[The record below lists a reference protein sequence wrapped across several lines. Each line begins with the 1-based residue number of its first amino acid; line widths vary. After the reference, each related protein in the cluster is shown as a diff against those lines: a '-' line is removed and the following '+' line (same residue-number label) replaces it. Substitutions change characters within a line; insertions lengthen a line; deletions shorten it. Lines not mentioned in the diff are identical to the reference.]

1 MFRLF
6 SYVRSDGVRKPK
18 KAQLIISALKQHYPD
33 AHCALHYSNPFELMV
48 ATILSAQCTDVR
60 VNQVTAGLFKKYT
73 GPQDFAQADL
83 LELEQDI
90 RPTGFFR
97 NKALSIQQ
105 ASQQIL
111 SEHGGEVPNDLA
123 KLVALRGVGRKTANV
138 VMGNAFGKA
147 EGVVVDTHV
156 SRLSQR
162 LGLTQATQPEKIE
175 QDLMVLIPETDWVL
189 FPHLMIS
196 HGRALCK
203 ARVPQ
208 CECCFLALLCPS
220 AHV

>member
-189 FPHLMIS
+189 FPHLLIS

>member
-1 MFRLF
+1 M
-6 SYVRSDGVRKPK
+6 RKPK
-18 KAQLIISALKQHYPD
+18 KVQLIISALKQHYPD

-60 VNQVTAGLFKKYT
+60 VNLVTADLFQKYA

-83 LELEQDI
+83 LDLEQDI

-147 EGVVVDTHV
+147 DGVVVDTHV

-175 QDLMVLIPETDWVL
+175 QDLMALVPKTDWVL

-196 HGRALCK
+196 HGRSLCK

-208 CECCFLALLCPS
+208 CERCFLAALCPA